1 MFGNSDVMKI
11 ADTAVMQF
19 YIFATNYGNDN
30 SRDQKKYVSMF
41 PSMFLDASST
51 MYAGFVSASNAFSC
65 VCLFEHR
72 SNSAESAH
80 IQASIC

>member
-30 SRDQKKYVSMF
+30 SRD
-41 PSMFLDASST
+41 
-51 MYAGFVSASNAFSC
+51 
-65 VCLFEHR
+65 
-72 SNSAESAH
+72 
-80 IQASIC
+80 